1 MYTANQLKEL
11 IEKASSIAGSQR
23 KLAEMLEMEHANL
36 VKVKQGSRPANW
48 KLRGKLR
55 VVLGEEPARAFM
67 ASMAEDLAE
76 SESADEKKAA
86 EQLEAILAA
95 FPEGDYWRKR

>member
-1 MYTANQLKEL
+1 MTAPSTTKKL
-11 IEKASSIAGSQR
+11 IESAILIAGSLR
-23 KLAEMLEMEHANL
+23 KLATLLEVDSGNLSEMKNGKRAC
-36 VKVKQGSRPANW
+36 NW
-48 KLRGKLR
+48 KIRGKLR

-95 FPEGDYWRKR
+95 FPWRKR

>member
-1 MYTANQLKEL
+1 MYTVNRLKDL

-95 FPEGDYWRKR
+95 FPEGDWRKR